1 MSPAELRSERLEV
14 PADPRALYEYSLAHG
29 FGDGLPLFAPTEDEV
44 GALLDATP
52 LHPDHVLGV
61 LAPANVEAAVEKVAV
76 NAAMAGVTPAAFGY
90 VIAALEAILQP
101 PFNWS
106 ALAATTSS
114 VTAMLIVNGPRRAE
128 LEFDMETGCMGG
140 AAGRGSMTVGRAVQ
154 LCLRNIGGQKVGV
167 TSKSVFG
174 QPARS
179 AGLCFGEWE
188 EESRWPSLA
197 ERGGFAPTD
206 EVVTV
211 HAGKGTFPFADIHND
226 DARDLL
232 YLVAKTLAFPLA
244 NMYLGTAA
252 GHGETVVCF
261 NPVWAQRF
269 AAAFPDVADLQ
280 AFVQEHA
287 WQPVELWPE
296 GNRAILESQGKV
308 DADGRV
314 HIAERADQ
322 WIPVVCGGR
331 GSLHG
336 IALTSWGESTLQS
349 VAVRR

>member
-1 MSPAELRSERLEV
+1 VSDELVSERLEA
-14 PADPRALYEYSLAHG
+14 PADPRAFHEYSLAEG
-29 FGDGLPLFAPTEDEV
+29 FGDGMPLLAPTEDAV
-44 GALLDATP
+44 RALVAATP
-52 LHPDHVLGV
+52 LPADHVLGM
-61 LAPANVEAAVEKVAV
+61 LAPANVEATVEKVAV
-76 NAAMAGVTPAAFGY
+76 NAALAGVAPPAFGY

-114 VTAMLIVNGPRRAE
+114 VTATLVVNGPKRAE

-174 QPARS
+174 QPARIT
-179 AGLCFGEWE
+179 GLCVGEWE
-188 EESRWPSLA
+188 EESPWPSLA
-197 ERGGFAPTD
+197 ERLGYAPTD

-211 HAGKGTFPFADIHND
+211 HGGKGTFPFADIHND

-232 YLVAKTLAFPLA
+232 RLVAKTLAFPLA
-244 NMYLGTAA
+244 NMYLGATAS
-252 GHGETVVCF
+252 HGETFVAF

-269 AAAFPDVADLQ
+269 GAVFPDVADLQ

-287 WQPVELWPE
+287 WQPIELWPE
-296 GNRAILESQGKV
+296 ENQRILRERDRV
-308 DADGRV
+308 DGQGRV
-314 HIAERADQ
+314 HVAARPDQ
-322 WIPVVCGGR
+322 WVPIVCGGR
-331 GSLHG
+331 GSLHAV
-336 IALTSWGESTLQS
+336 ALTSWGESS
-349 VAVRR
+349 SCHAPVRR